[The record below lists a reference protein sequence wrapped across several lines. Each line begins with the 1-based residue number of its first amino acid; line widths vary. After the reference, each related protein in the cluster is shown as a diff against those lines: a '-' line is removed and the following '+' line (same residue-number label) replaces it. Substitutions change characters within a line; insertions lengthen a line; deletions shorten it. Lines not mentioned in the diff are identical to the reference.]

1 MQGLPQI
8 DLTQVPAAPA
18 RALPARLGL
27 PARARLLGRLSPGRD
42 EAERFIADRYL
53 RDYGAVLT
61 HFLPTLVALPS
72 SGGSLLSA
80 AGIAPAAGGA
90 LFLERY
96 LDAPVE
102 QVISRT
108 LGLEVSRPAVL
119 EVGNLAAGTAGGGRL
134 MILTLA
140 RLLEGR
146 GFEWITFTATRALR
160 NSLARLGI
168 PAHELVVARRSALGG
183 DGAAWGRYYEHDPR
197 VVACS
202 LHAAWTLLYGAGGAA

>member
-8 DLTQVPAAPA
+8 DLAQVPTAPA
-18 RALPARLGL
+18 CALPARF
-27 PARARLLGRLSPGRD
+27 AQESRARLLGRLSPGRE
-42 EAERFIADRYL
+42 EAERFIAERYR
-53 RDYGAVLT
+53 RDYAATLS
-61 HFLPTLVALPS
+61 HFLPTLVALPAP
-72 SGGSLLSA
+72 GGGLLSA
-80 AGIAPAAGGA
+80 AGIAPASAGA

-108 LGLEVSRPAVL
+108 LGREVPRSAVL
-119 EVGNLAAGTAGGGRL
+119 EVGNLASGTPGGGRF
-134 MILTLA
+134 MILTLV

-146 GFEWITFTATRALR
+146 GLEWITFTATRPLR

-168 PAHELVVARRSALGG
+168 CAHELAVAQRSALGSE
-183 DGAAWGRYYEHDPR
+183 AADWGRYYEHDPR